1 MTTGIIARGIE
12 KSFGDRRILRG
23 CDLNVKP
30 GERVGLVGANGC
42 GKSTLLRIMGGQMEP
57 DFGEI
62 DRPGTVTLLDQ
73 EPVLPGITVG
83 DAADEALQWHRDLL
97 SGYEKALTDGDFDR
111 AGVLQTRIE
120 LVGWTMEHHIDMLL
134 DRLGA
139 PGRERLN
146 SELSGGECRR
156 VALARTLLGSPDV
169 ILLDEPT
176 NHLDSDT
183 AEWLQGWLE
192 ASTATIVLVTHDRY
206 MLEAVATRIVEVED
220 GICVSYDGSYA
231 DYLLLRAERRASM
244 EKAED
249 SRLAFLQR
257 EAEWASR
264 SPAARTTKQKARLD
278 RLDALAATRPIQREQ
293 TFELDLST
301 GLKLGRTLLEV
312 RDLNK
317 GFDGRTLME
326 SLSFALGPK
335 ERLGILGVNGCGKS
349 TLLRIIAGQE
359 TQDAGSM
366 TVASR
371 VRIAV
376 LDQER
381 SGLEPTDT
389 VFEAAGNG
397 ASHITLGANQ
407 IHVAGFL
414 RRFLFPREVLDQ
426 KVSKLSGGER
436 ARLLLAKLLLQ
447 GCNLLLLDE
456 PTNDLDLQTLRVLEE
471 ALISFDGSVIV
482 VTHDRAFLDR
492 VCTTVLAF
500 EGDGEVIQYG
510 SRLQHV
516 AAVARKASKE
526 KNKARASARAAAAP
540 VVQKAADKPKKPK
553 GKKLSFKETEEL
565 KEIPAKIEALE
576 VEQTL
581 SEQQLADPSL
591 YKDRADEVPGLT
603 SRLAAINAE
612 LPRLYARWEA
622 LEARQ

>member
-1 MTTGIIARGIE
+1 MSGGIFARGIE

-23 CDLNVKP
+23 CDLHVKP
-30 GERVGLVGANGC
+30 GERVGLVGVNGC
-42 GKSTLLRIMGGQMEP
+42 GKSTLLRIMGGLMEP
-57 DFGEI
+57 DFGEV
-62 DRPGTVTLLDQ
+62 DRPGSVTLLDQ
-73 EPVLPGITVG
+73 EPVLPGETVG
-83 DAADEALQWHRDLL
+83 DAADEALSWHRDLL
-97 SGYEKALTDGDFDR
+97 NDYEEALGRGDMDAAADF
-111 AGVLQTRIE
+111 QTRIE
-120 LVGWTMEHHIDMLL
+120 SVGWTLDHRIDMLL

-146 SELSGGECRR
+146 SELSGGEMRR

-183 AEWLQGWLE
+183 AEWLQSWLE
-192 ASTATIVLVTHDRY
+192 AGTATVVLVTHDRY

-220 GICVSYDGSYA
+220 GICVSYDGSYT
-231 DYLLLRAERRASM
+231 DYLLARAERQAQLHR
-244 EKAED
+244 AED

-278 RLDALAATRPIQREQ
+278 RLDALQKTRPIKKDE

-301 GLKLGRTLLEV
+301 GDVG
-312 RDLNK
+312 
-317 GFDGRTLME
+317 GRTLME
-326 SLSFALGPK
+326 IRDLVKGYDGRTLIDGLSLSLGPK

-359 TQDAGSM
+359 GPDDGTV

-376 LDQER
+376 LDQDR
-381 SGLEPTDT
+381 SGLDPTES

-397 ASHITLGANQ
+397 ATHVTLGGRSV
-407 IHVAGFL
+407 HVAGFL
-414 RRFLFPREVLDQ
+414 RRFLFGREVLDQ
-426 KVSKLSGGER
+426 KVEKLSGGER

-447 GCNLLLLDE
+447 GCNMLLLDE

-471 ALISFDGSVIV
+471 ALISYDGAAVV

-500 EGDGEVIQYG
+500 EGDGRVIQYG

-516 AAVARKASKE
+516 AAMQRQVARERGADRS
-526 KNKARASARAAAAP
+526 KARAEAP
-540 VVQKAADKPKKPK
+540 KVAEKPK
-553 GKKLSFKETEEL
+553 GPVKKLSHKDKVEL
-565 KEIPAKIEALE
+565 EKLPARIEALE
-576 VEQTL
+576 VEK
-581 SEQQLADPSL
+581 SMIEDQLADPTL
-591 YKDRADEVPGLT
+591 YTERRDEVPGLK
-603 SRLAAINAE
+603 SRLDQLPGE
-612 LPRLYARWEA
+612 LAKAYARWEA
-622 LEARQ
+622 LEARSG

>member
-1 MTTGIIARGIE
+1 MSKGVIARGIE

-23 CDLNVKP
+23 CDLHVRP
-30 GERVGLVGANGC
+30 GERIGLVGANGC
-42 GKSTLLRIMGGQMEP
+42 GKSTLLRIMGGAMEP
-57 DFGEI
+57 DFGDVE
-62 DRPGTVTLLDQ
+62 RPGTVSLLDQ
-73 EPVLPGITVG
+73 EPVLPGLTVG
-83 DAADEALQWHRDLL
+83 EAADDALSWHRDLL
-97 SGYEKALTDGDFDR
+97 AAYEAALGDEDFDK
-111 AGVLQTRIE
+111 AADLQSSIE
-120 LVGWTMEHHIDMLL
+120 AHGWTLDHRIDMLL

-146 SELSGGECRR
+146 SELSGGERRR

-183 AEWLQGWLE
+183 SEWLQGWLE
-192 ASTATIVLVTHDRY
+192 QGTATVVLVTHDRY

-220 GICVSYDGSYA
+220 GVCVSYDGSYT
-231 DYLLLRAERRASM
+231 DYLLGRAERRARM
-244 EKAED
+244 ERAED
-249 SRLAFLQR
+249 TRLAFLAR

-278 RLDALAATRPIQREQ
+278 RLDMLKSTRPIKKDE

-301 GLKLGRTLLEV
+301 GDKTGRTLMEI

-317 GFDGRTLME
+317 GYDGRTLIG
-326 SLSFALGPK
+326 SLSMSLGPR
-335 ERLGILGVNGCGKS
+335 ERLGILGPNGIGKS
-349 TLLRIIAGQE
+349 TLLRIIAGRE
-359 TQDAGSM
+359 TPDSGSL

-381 SGLEPTDT
+381 SGLDATDT

-397 ASHITLGANQ
+397 ASHVTLGGKQ

-426 KVSKLSGGER
+426 RVAKLSGGER
-436 ARLLLAKLLLQ
+436 ARLLLAKLLLR
-447 GCNLLLLDE
+447 GCNMLLLDE

-471 ALISFDGSVIV
+471 ALISFDGAVVV

-500 EGDGEVIQYG
+500 EGDASVIQYG

-516 AAVARKASKE
+516 AALQR
-526 KNKARASARAAAAP
+526 RAAKSKGKGKGKSKAKTKSESVTPKAAP
-540 VVQKAADKPKKPK
+540 KVVAQ
-553 GKKLSFKETEEL
+553 KLSYKEQREL
-565 KEIPAKIEALE
+565 EGLPSEIEVAETQKGELE
-576 VEQTL
+576 TA
-581 SEQQLADPSL
+581 LADPIL
-591 YKDRADEVPGLT
+591 YRERNHEVAGLT
-603 SRLAAINAE
+603 EKLEALNARLST
-612 LPRLYARWEA
+612 LYARWES
-622 LEARQ
+622 LEGRS